1 MKLSIITVNRNN
13 AAGLERT
20 LNSVLPQT
28 FNDFEHIIVDGAS
41 DDDSVEIIK
50 RYEKESSLST
60 LKTPHPI
67 RWISERDKGVFDAMN
82 KGIAMAEG
90 EYLLFLN
97 SGDWLV
103 SEDVLEKVFAENPIA
118 DVYYCQEN
126 VINNGKVWVSDI
138 PEDLTF
144 GFFYKS
150 TLMHQSTFM
159 KKSLFDEYGLYRED
173 LKIMGDWEFWLRSI
187 ILGNATAKKS
197 SIVVSNYVEDGIS
210 ATNPEL
216 EIKEKNLVYQQFPLR
231 YFVPDYRKYEKELQ
245 RGESV
250 RWFCGKRF
258 FMRIVDFLYGI
269 ARKISGK

>member
-1 MKLSIITVNRNN
+1 MKLTIITVNRNN

-20 LNSVLPQT
+20 FNSVLPQT
-28 FNDFEHIIVDGAS
+28 FSDFEHVIIDGAS
-41 DDDSVEIIK
+41 TDDSVEVIK
-50 RYEKESSLST
+50 KYEKETSLST

-67 RWISERDKGVFDAMN
+67 RWISERDTGVFNAMN
-82 KGIAMAEG
+82 KGVAMAEG

-103 SEDVLEKVFAENPIA
+103 SDDVLEKVFVENPVA

-126 VINNGKVWVSDI
+126 VINNGKIWTSDI
-138 PEDLTF
+138 PETLTF
-144 GFFYKS
+144 GYFFGS

-159 KKSLFDEYGLYRED
+159 KKTLFDEYGPYRED
-173 LKIMGDWEFWLRSI
+173 LRIMGDWEFWLRSI
-187 ILGNATAKKS
+187 ILGKATTKKS

-216 EIKEKNLVYQQFPLR
+216 EIKEKNIVYQQSPFR
-231 YFVPDYRKYEKELQ
+231 YFVPDYLKHEDEL
-245 RGESV
+245 RRAEPV

-258 FMRIVDFLYGI
+258 FMRTVDFLYGI
-269 ARKISGK
+269 ARKR

>member
-1 MKLSIITVNRNN
+1 MKLTIITVNRNN
-13 AAGLERT
+13 AAGLKRT
-20 LNSVLPQT
+20 LDSVLPQT
-28 FNDFEHIIVDGAS
+28 FADFEHVIIDGDS
-41 DDDSVEIIK
+41 SDDSVEII
-50 RYEKESSLST
+50 RNYGNESRL
-60 LKTPHPI
+60 PV
-67 RWISERDKGVFDAMN
+67 RWISERDTGVFNAMN

-103 SEDVLEKVFAENPIA
+103 DEYVLEKVFAENPTA
-118 DVYYCQEN
+118 DIYYCQEN

-187 ILGNATAKKS
+187 ILGKATTKKS
-197 SIVVSNYVEDGIS
+197 SIVISNYVEDGIS

-216 EIKEKNLVYQQFPLR
+216 EIKEKDIVYQQIPLK
-231 YFVPDYRKYEKELQ
+231 YFVPDYKNHEIELQ

-250 RWFCGKRF
+250 RWFCGKKS
-258 FMRIVDFLYGI
+258 FMRIVDFLYGL
-269 ARKISGK
+269 AGKRK